1 MKKIINT
8 LYIIAFAIGCSE
20 DQSVTTSD
28 LIKAN
33 NLNGLKTQKEVKLKI
48 LNALKAELN
57 QINDA
62 ILNLDPSEKLALI
75 STFKV
80 KTENFDHYVEIQ
92 ANIKTRQNVLLYPE
106 YTGTLKKIYVEE
118 GQEVKKGKLL
128 AQIDDAGLKNQLE
141 QLQIQT
147 ALSKT
152 TFERTQRLWDQNIGA
167 EMQLLQAKA
176 TYESQL
182 KSLAQLKKQLQRTQI
197 LAPFSGTID
206 EIVANTGTNLLP
218 GQTPVMR
225 IVDLKKMYTEASV
238 PERYLSQI
246 KKGTTATVKI
256 PMLDREYPT
265 TVRQT
270 GNFINPNNRSFRVE
284 TPLPNPD
291 EMIKPNLSCK
301 LKINDY
307 SNPEA
312 LMIPLRIIKENAVG
326 KKYIFKLTP
335 DGKDQVYRTKQVFIK
350 LGKKSDLCHHG
361 PLFLFRYPFLQ
372 SYASRKFP
380 RDKRHPNICLCS
392 ISWKYRRGH

>member
-1 MKKIINT
+1 MKKIIHT
-8 LYIIAFAIGCSE
+8 LYIITFAVGCSG
-20 DQSVTTSD
+20 DRSISTSD
-28 LIKAN
+28 LIRAKD
-33 NLNGLKTQKEVKLKI
+33 LNGLKTQKEQKLKM
-48 LNALKAELN
+48 LNDLKAELN

-62 ILNLDPSEKLALI
+62 ISDLDPSEKLALI
-75 STFKV
+75 SIFEV
-80 KTENFDHYVEIQ
+80 KPENFDHYVEIQ

-106 YTGTLKKIYVEE
+106 YSGTLKKIYVEE

-152 TFERTQRLWDQNIGA
+152 TYERTQRLWDQNIGA
-167 EMQLLQAKA
+167 EMQLLKAKA
-176 TYESQL
+176 AYESQL
-182 KSLAQLKKQLQRTQI
+182 KNIAQLKKQLQRTRI

-206 EIVANTGTNLLP
+206 EIVSNTGANLLP

-225 IVDLKKMYTEASV
+225 IVNLKKMYTEASV

-256 PMLDREYPT
+256 PMLDREYQT

-284 TPLPNPD
+284 TPLPNSD
-291 EMIKPNLSCK
+291 EMIKPNLSCR

-312 LMIPLRIIKENAVG
+312 LMIPLRIVKENAVG
-326 KKYIFKLTP
+326 KKYIFKLNP

-350 LGKKSDLCHHG
+350 LGKRSTDKVEILEGIQAGDLLVDEG
-361 PLFLFRYPFLQ
+361 AIIVENNQRV
-372 SYASRKFP
+372 K
-380 RDKRHPNICLCS
+380 NIQ
-392 ISWKYRRGH
+392 

>member
-1 MKKIINT
+1 MKKIIHT
-8 LYIIAFAIGCSE
+8 LYIIAFAIGCSG

-28 LIKAN
+28 LIRAKD
-33 NLNGLKTQKEVKLKI
+33 LNGLKTQKEEKLKI

-62 ILNLDPSEKLALI
+62 ISDLDPSEKLALI
-75 STFKV
+75 SMFEV
-80 KTENFDHYVEIQ
+80 KPENFDHYVEIQ

-141 QLQIQT
+141 QLQIQA

-152 TFERTQRLWDQNIGA
+152 TYERTQRLWDQNIGA

-182 KSLAQLKKQLQRTQI
+182 KSIAQLKKQLQRTRI

-206 EIVANTGTNLLP
+206 EIVANTGANLLP

-225 IVDLKKMYTEASV
+225 IVNLKKMYTEASV

-256 PMLDREYPT
+256 PMLDREFPT

-291 EMIKPNLSCK
+291 EMIKPNLSCR

-326 KKYIFKLTP
+326 KKYIFKLNP
-335 DGKDQVYRTKQVFIK
+335 DGKDQVYRTEQVFVK
-350 LGKKSDLCHHG
+350 LGKKSIDKVEILEGIQAGDLLVDEG
-361 PLFLFRYPFLQ
+361 ATIVENNQRV
-372 SYASRKFP
+372 K
-380 RDKRHPNICLCS
+380 NIQ
-392 ISWKYRRGH
+392 

>member
-1 MKKIINT
+1 MKKIIYTIN
-8 LYIIAFAIGCSE
+8 IIALAIGCSG
-20 DQSVTTSD
+20 DKSVTTSD
-28 LIKAN
+28 LIRAKD
-33 NLNGLKTQKEVKLKI
+33 LNGLKTQKEEKLKF
-48 LNALKAELN
+48 LNALKVELN
-57 QINDA
+57 QINAA

-80 KTENFDHYVEIQ
+80 KPENFDHYIEIQ

-152 TFERTQRLWDQNIGA
+152 TYERTQRLWDQNIGA

-182 KSLAQLKKQLQRTQI
+182 KSIAQLKKQLQRTRI
-197 LAPFSGTID
+197 LAPFTGTID
-206 EIVANTGTNLLP
+206 EIVANTGANLLP

-256 PMLDREYPT
+256 PMLDREYST

-307 SNPEA
+307 TNPEA
-312 LMIPLRIIKENAVG
+312 LMIPLRIIKENAIG

-335 DGKDQVYRTKQVFIK
+335 DGKDQVYRTEQVFVK
-350 LGKKSDLCHHG
+350 LGKKSTDKVEILEGIQAGDLLVDEG
-361 PLFLFRYPFLQ
+361 ATIVENNQRV
-372 SYASRKFP
+372 K
-380 RDKRHPNICLCS
+380 NIQ
-392 ISWKYRRGH
+392 

>member
-1 MKKIINT
+1 MKKIKYT
-8 LYIIAFAIGCSE
+8 LYVIALAIGCSG

-28 LIKAN
+28 LIRAKD
-33 NLNGLKTQKEVKLKI
+33 LNGLKTQKEEKLKF

-57 QINDA
+57 QINAA
-62 ILNLDPSEKLALI
+62 ILNLDTSEKLALI
-75 STFKV
+75 STFEV
-80 KTENFDHYVEIQ
+80 KPVNFDHYIEIQ
-92 ANIKTRQNVLLYPE
+92 ANIKTRQNLLLYPE

-141 QLQIQT
+141 QLQIQA

-152 TFERTQRLWDQNIGA
+152 TYERTQRLWDQNIGA
-167 EMQLLQAKA
+167 EMKLLQAKA

-182 KSLAQLKKQLQRTQI
+182 KSIAQLKKQLKRTQI

-206 EIVANTGTNLLP
+206 EIVANTGANLLP

-256 PMLDREYPT
+256 PMLDREYST

-284 TPLPNPD
+284 TPLSNPD

-312 LMIPLRIIKENAVG
+312 LMIPLRIIKENAIG

-335 DGKDQVYRTKQVFIK
+335 DGKDQVYRTEQVFVK
-350 LGKKSDLCHHG
+350 LGKKSTDKVEILEGIQAGDLLVDEG
-361 PLFLFRYPFLQ
+361 ATIVENNQRV
-372 SYASRKFP
+372 K
-380 RDKRHPNICLCS
+380 NIQ
-392 ISWKYRRGH
+392 

>member
-1 MKKIINT
+1 MKKIIYT
-8 LYIIAFAIGCSE
+8 LYIIALAIGCSG

-28 LIKAN
+28 LIRAKD
-33 NLNGLKTQKEVKLKI
+33 LNGLKTQKEEKLKF

-57 QINDA
+57 QINAA

-80 KTENFDHYVEIQ
+80 KPENFDHYIEIQ

-141 QLQIQT
+141 QLQIQA

-152 TFERTQRLWDQNIGA
+152 TYERTQRLWDQNIGA

-182 KSLAQLKKQLQRTQI
+182 KSIAQLKKQLQRTRI

-206 EIVANTGTNLLP
+206 EIVANTGANLLP

-312 LMIPLRIIKENAVG
+312 LMIPLRIIKENAIG

-335 DGKDQVYRTKQVFIK
+335 DGKDQVYRTEQVFVK
-350 LGKKSDLCHHG
+350 LGKKSTDKVEILEGIQAGDLLVNEG
-361 PLFLFRYPFLQ
+361 ATIVENNQRV
-372 SYASRKFP
+372 K
-380 RDKRHPNICLCS
+380 NIQ
-392 ISWKYRRGH
+392 

>member
-1 MKKIINT
+1 MKKIIHT
-8 LYIIAFAIGCSE
+8 LYIITFAVGCSG
-20 DQSVTTSD
+20 DRSITTSD
-28 LIKAN
+28 LIRAKD
-33 NLNGLKTQKEVKLKI
+33 LNGLKTQKEQKLKM
-48 LNALKAELN
+48 LNDLKAELN

-62 ILNLDPSEKLALI
+62 ISDLDPSEKLALI
-75 STFKV
+75 SIFEV
-80 KTENFDHYVEIQ
+80 KPENFDHYIEIQ

-106 YTGTLKKIYVEE
+106 YSGTLKMIYVEE

-152 TFERTQRLWDQNIGA
+152 TYERTQRLWDQNIGA
-167 EMQLLQAKA
+167 EMQLLKAKA
-176 TYESQL
+176 VYESQL
-182 KSLAQLKKQLQRTQI
+182 KNIAQLKKQLQRTRI

-206 EIVANTGTNLLP
+206 EIVSNTGANLLP

-225 IVDLKKMYTEASV
+225 IVNLKKMYTEASV

-284 TPLPNPD
+284 TPLPNSD
-291 EMIKPNLSCK
+291 EMIKPNLSCR

-326 KKYIFKLTP
+326 KKYIFKLNP

-350 LGKKSDLCHHG
+350 LGKKSTDKVEILEGIQAGDLLVDEG
-361 PLFLFRYPFLQ
+361 AIIVENNQRV
-372 SYASRKFP
+372 K
-380 RDKRHPNICLCS
+380 NIQ
-392 ISWKYRRGH
+392 

>member
-1 MKKIINT
+1 MKKIIHT
-8 LYIIAFAIGCSE
+8 LYIIAFAISCSG
-20 DQSVTTSD
+20 DQSVSTSD
-28 LIKAN
+28 LIRAKD
-33 NLNGLKTQKEVKLKI
+33 LNGLKTQKEKKLKI
-48 LNALKAELN
+48 LSSLKAELN
-57 QINDA
+57 QINEA
-62 ILNLDPSEKLALI
+62 ILDLDPSEKLVLI
-75 STFKV
+75 SIFEV
-80 KTENFDHYVEIQ
+80 KPENFDHYVEIQ

-152 TFERTQRLWDQNIGA
+152 TYERTQRLWDQNIGA

-176 TYESQL
+176 AYESQL
-182 KSLAQLKKQLQRTQI
+182 KTIAQLKKQLQRTQI
-197 LAPFSGTID
+197 LAPFSGVID
-206 EIVANTGTNLLP
+206 EIVANTGANLLP

-225 IVDLKKMYTEASV
+225 IVNLKKMYTEASV

-246 KKGTTATVKI
+246 KKGTTAMVKI
-256 PMLDREYPT
+256 PMLDREYAT

-284 TPLPNPD
+284 TPLPNSD

-326 KKYIFKLTP
+326 KKYIFKLNP
-335 DGKDQVYRTKQVFIK
+335 DGKDQVYRTEQVFVK
-350 LGKKSDLCHHG
+350 LGKKSTDKVEILDGIQAGDLLVDEG
-361 PLFLFRYPFLQ
+361 TIIVENNQRV
-372 SYASRKFP
+372 K
-380 RDKRHPNICLCS
+380 NIQ
-392 ISWKYRRGH
+392 

>member
-1 MKKIINT
+1 MKKILHK
-8 LYIIAFAIGCSE
+8 LYIIALAIGCSG
-20 DQSVTTSD
+20 DQSLTTSD
-28 LIKAN
+28 LIRAKD
-33 NLNGLKTQKEVKLKI
+33 LNGLKTQKEEKLKY

-57 QINDA
+57 QINAA

-80 KTENFDHYVEIQ
+80 KLENFDHYIEIQ

-141 QLQIQT
+141 QLQIQA

-152 TFERTQRLWDQNIGA
+152 TYERTQRLWDQNIGA
-167 EMQLLQAKA
+167 EIQLLQAKA

-182 KSLAQLKKQLQRTQI
+182 KSIAQLKKQLQRTRI
-197 LAPFSGTID
+197 LAPFSGIID
-206 EIVANTGTNLLP
+206 EIVANNGANLLP
-218 GQTPVMR
+218 GQTPVLR
-225 IVDLKKMYTEASV
+225 IVNLKKMYTEASV

-256 PMLDREYPT
+256 PMLGREYPT
-265 TVRQT
+265 SVRQT

-291 EMIKPNLSCK
+291 EMIKPNLSCI

-335 DGKDQVYRTKQVFIK
+335 DGKDQVYRTEQVFVK
-350 LGKKSDLCHHG
+350 LGKKSADKVEILEGIQTGDLLVDEG
-361 PLFLFRYPFLQ
+361 ATIVENNQRV
-372 SYASRKFP
+372 K
-380 RDKRHPNICLCS
+380 NIQ
-392 ISWKYRRGH
+392 

>member
-1 MKKIINT
+1 MKKIIHT
-8 LYIIAFAIGCSE
+8 LYIITFAVGCSG
-20 DQSVTTSD
+20 DRSISTSD
-28 LIKAN
+28 LIRAKD
-33 NLNGLKTQKEVKLKI
+33 LNGLKTQKEQKLKM

-62 ILNLDPSEKLALI
+62 ISDLDPSEKLALI
-75 STFKV
+75 SIFEV
-80 KTENFDHYVEIQ
+80 KPENFDHYVEIQ

-106 YTGTLKKIYVEE
+106 YSGTLKMIYVEE

-152 TFERTQRLWDQNIGA
+152 TYERTQRLWDQNIGA
-167 EMQLLQAKA
+167 EMQLLKAKA
-176 TYESQL
+176 AYESQL
-182 KSLAQLKKQLQRTQI
+182 KTIAQLKKQLQRTQI
-197 LAPFSGTID
+197 LAPFSGVID
-206 EIVANTGTNLLP
+206 EIVANTGANLLP

-225 IVDLKKMYTEASV
+225 IVNLKKMYTEASV

-265 TVRQT
+265 TVRQI

-301 LKINDY
+301 LKIKDY

-326 KKYIFKLTP
+326 KKYIFKLNP
-335 DGKDQVYRTKQVFIK
+335 DGKDQVYRTEQTFIQ
-350 LGKKSDLCHHG
+350 LGKNSIDKVEVLVGIQSGDLLVDAG
-361 PLFLFRYPFLQ
+361 ATIVENNQRV
-372 SYASRKFP
+372 K
-380 RDKRHPNICLCS
+380 NIQ
-392 ISWKYRRGH
+392 

>member
-1 MKKIINT
+1 MKKILHN
-8 LYIIAFAIGCSE
+8 LYIIALAIGCSG
-20 DQSVTTSD
+20 DQSLTTSD
-28 LIKAN
+28 LIRAKD
-33 NLNGLKTQKEVKLKI
+33 LNGLKTQKEEKLKY

-57 QINDA
+57 QINAA

-80 KTENFDHYVEIQ
+80 KLENFDHYIEIQ

-106 YTGTLKKIYVEE
+106 YTGTLKKIYVKE

-141 QLQIQT
+141 QLQIQA

-152 TFERTQRLWDQNIGA
+152 TYERTQRLWDQNIGA
-167 EMQLLQAKA
+167 EIQLLQAKA

-182 KSLAQLKKQLQRTQI
+182 KSIAQLKKQLQRTRI
-197 LAPFSGTID
+197 LAPFSGIID
-206 EIVANTGTNLLP
+206 EIVANNGANLLP
-218 GQTPVMR
+218 GQTPVLR
-225 IVDLKKMYTEASV
+225 IVNLKKMYTEASV

-256 PMLDREYPT
+256 PMLGREYPT

-291 EMIKPNLSCK
+291 EMIKPNLSCI

-312 LMIPLRIIKENAVG
+312 LMIPLRIIKEKAVG
-326 KKYIFKLTP
+326 KKYIFKVTP
-335 DGKDQVYRTKQVFIK
+335 NGKDQVYRTEQVFVK
-350 LGKKSDLCHHG
+350 LGKKSADKVEILEGIQTGDLLVDEG
-361 PLFLFRYPFLQ
+361 ATIVENNQRV
-372 SYASRKFP
+372 K
-380 RDKRHPNICLCS
+380 NIQ
-392 ISWKYRRGH
+392 